1 MKQATGSADRPRR
14 FSALLAARLEQVP
27 DRDWVFPSVTEWEL
41 IDEIPEAEHPQE
53 FGLHEE
59 YCFALLSSENLALH
73 DLIHGSFTWG
83 LDLYECSRTSDEVV
97 VQGQPV
103 KRRSPHSAYCH
114 CGKCN
119 WIWFLQGW
127 ECWPEQ

>member
-1 MKQATGSADRPRR
+1 MEQATGSADRPRR
-14 FSALLAARLEQVP
+14 FSALLEARLEHVP
-27 DRDWVFPSVTEWEL
+27 NYNWETTSGSEWEL
-41 IDEIPEAEHPQE
+41 PGEAPEAEHPQE
-53 FGLHEE
+53 FGLHKE

-73 DLIHGSFTWG
+73 DLTHGSFTWG

>member
-1 MKQATGSADRPRR
+1 MEQATGSADRPGRL
-14 FSALLAARLEQVP
+14 SALLATRHDGFQL
-27 DRDWVFPSVTEWEL
+27 PSVTEWEL
-41 IDEIPEAEHPQE
+41 SDEIPEAAHPQE

>member
-1 MKQATGSADRPRR
+1 MEQATGSADRPRR
-14 FSALLAARLEQVP
+14 FSALLATRLEHVP
-27 DRDWVFPSVTEWEL
+27 NYNWETTSGTEWEL
-41 IDEIPEAEHPQE
+41 PVEIPEAEHPQE

>member
-1 MKQATGSADRPRR
+1 MEQATGSADRPSR
-14 FSALLAARLEQVP
+14 FWAIWEARLEHVP
-27 DRDWVFPSVTEWEL
+27 DRAWVFPDVREWEL
-41 IDEIPEAEHPQE
+41 INEIPEADRPQE
-53 FGLHEE
+53 FVLHEE
-59 YCFALLSSENLALH
+59 DCFAPLSAENLGLH
-73 DLIHGSFTWG
+73 NLILGSLSWQINH
-83 LDLYECSRTSDEVV
+83 YPISHSSDEVV

-103 KRRSPHSAYCH
+103 LRRNPNGAYCH